1 MYVSGMET
9 QNKIKQTL
17 TESKAIKYVGTI
29 LDTNTNLNRTA
40 IAGLVCDHFNFI
52 DPRGKYQRD
61 GCLKALRKLEKDGHF
76 TLPVPTVKRR
86 GPLTPRRLANPVPEP
101 QRIPNVAGEIINL
114 RLVVVKTEEEMRTWN
129 ELMIQDHPRGA
140 GPLVGRQ
147 LRYLIGSE
155 YGWLGGV
162 SFSSAAL
169 HLESRDKWIGW
180 DWENRQSN
188 LHHIVNMSRFLIRS
202 CISCKNLATR
212 VLGMSIKQF
221 PDDFEQQYNHR
232 PLLLE
237 SFVDTSCYRGTCFKA
252 SNWQWIGSTKGRG
265 RQDSERKHKETI
277 KDIYVY
283 PLDQDF
289 RTKIGLP
296 EHSGQSMLEIYSG
309 LDGDQWAK
317 NEFGGAPLGDTRLSN
332 RLVQIG
338 LNQGESPSCS
348 YSGAASGLWSEVK
361 AYYRF
366 IDMPDE
372 SAVTMEN
379 ILLPHREQTIRRMKA
394 QQVVLCPQDGSDL
407 NYNNLDHCTGL
418 GVIGS
423 NQTGVKSHG
432 LHLHS
437 MLAMTTEGLP
447 LGVLRSECT
456 APQPKSPDDKRPTS
470 KIPIE
475 EKKTFCW
482 LEAVRDCQEIKRLI
496 PHTTIVNIS
505 DREADFYEMFDDQ
518 RNNSTG
524 VELLVRAKHDRVT
537 NGEYKLFETARRGK
551 IAAEIE
557 IEVPRQSARSKKS
570 KQKAKPKRASR
581 TAQVT
586 VRSAKVELNPPLQ
599 HKDKKPIRIGIVHV
613 REDNP
618 PINTKPIEWFLL
630 TTINL
635 QSVES
640 ILNCVKW
647 YCLRWRIEDWHRVLK
662 SGCNAEELA
671 NKTAERLKRAVA
683 IKLVIA
689 WRIMLMTLLGR
700 EVPELP
706 AEILFSDLEIKV
718 LSAWAEKKTSRP
730 RLSRCG
736 SETGRKT
743 RWLSSTIK

>member
-1 MYVSGMET
+1 MET
-9 QNKIKQTL
+9 QNRIKQTL
-17 TESKAIKYVGTI
+17 TAAKSIKYVSRI
-29 LDTNTNLNRTA
+29 LDTKTNINRTA
-40 IAGLVCDHFNFI
+40 LAELLCDHFKFF
-52 DPRGKYQRD
+52 DPRGKRQRD
-61 GCLKALRKLEKDGHF
+61 GCLKALRNLEKAGHYI
-76 TLPVPTVKRR
+76 LPAPTRKPP
-86 GPLTPRRLANPVPEP
+86 GPSTPRRLEQPVPEP
-101 QRIPNVAGEIINL
+101 QYMPDVAGEITEL
-114 RLVVVKTEEEMRTWN
+114 RLVIVKTEEEMRTWN
-129 ELMIQDHPRGA
+129 ELMIPDHPRGA

-155 YGWLGGV
+155 YGWLGGI

-180 DWENRQSN
+180 DWENRHDN
-188 LHHIVNMSRFLIRS
+188 LHHVVNMSRFLIRS

-221 PDDFEQQYNHR
+221 PDDFKQQYNYR

-252 SNWQWIGSTKGRG
+252 SNWQWIGCTKGRG
-265 RQDSERKHKETI
+265 RQDSEMKHKETI

-283 PLDQDF
+283 PLDHDF
-289 RTKIGLP
+289 RTKMGLP
-296 EHSGQSMLEIYSG
+296 ENSGQSALEIHSG
-309 LDGDQWAK
+309 LEGAQWAE
-317 NEFGGAPLGDTRLSN
+317 NEFGGAPLKDQRLSK

-338 LNQGESPSCS
+338 ANQGESPSCS
-348 YSGAASGLWSEVK
+348 YSGAASGQWAEVK

-366 IDMPDE
+366 VDMPDD

-423 NQTGVKSHG
+423 NQTGAKSRG

-437 MLAMTTEGLP
+437 TLALTTEGLP
-447 LGVLRSECT
+447 LGVLRTECT
-456 APQPKSPDDKRPTS
+456 APQPKSPDEKRPAS
-470 KIPIE
+470 SIPIE

-482 LEAVRDCQEIKRLI
+482 LESVRDCQEIKRLI

-505 DREADFYEMFDDQ
+505 DREADFFEMFDDQ

-537 NGEYKLFETARRGK
+537 KGEHKLFETARRGK

-570 KQKAKPKRASR
+570 KQKAKPKRAAR

-586 VRSAKVELNPPLQ
+586 VRSAQVELNPPLQ
-599 HKDKKPIRIGIVHV
+599 HKDKDPIRIGIVHV
-613 REDNP
+613 RENNP
-618 PINTKPIEWFLL
+618 PANTKPIEWFLL

-635 QSVES
+635 QSVKS
-640 ILNCVKW
+640 VLNCVKW

-662 SGCNAEELA
+662 SGCNVEELG
-671 NKTAERLKRAVA
+671 NKTAERLKRAMA

-718 LSAWAEKKTSRP
+718 LRALAEKKDLLAQIVSVP
-730 RLSRCG
+730 Q
-736 SETGRKT
+736 
-743 RWLSSTIK
+743 